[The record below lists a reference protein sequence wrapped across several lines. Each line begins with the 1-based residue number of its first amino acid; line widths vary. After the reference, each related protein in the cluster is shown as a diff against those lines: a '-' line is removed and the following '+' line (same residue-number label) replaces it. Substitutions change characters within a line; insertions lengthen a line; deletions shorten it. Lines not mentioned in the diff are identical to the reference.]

1 VYLYRPMSVFSQSIL
16 LAVLL
21 GAVSL
26 SPVAVGVLDIFPF
39 APAGVALL
47 VFAIHAFRQ
56 PRRRLSKQISIVL
69 LSICLG
75 VTISDLAARP
85 LILNLSSTRPAR
97 RFIYRWPPLPQLQRY
112 IAGVNFNGLT
122 YGDLAEVSGRRD
134 WREWHRIKFVTDEYG
149 FRNELPPA
157 ASRARPLDLIV
168 LGDSFGVA
176 SATTQEETLSSVLAR
191 DYSQAVYNLSIAGEG
206 HQQQYANLLLEGPR
220 LNTREG
226 ASVLWLIFA
235 GNDLDE
241 IYYPELE
248 TPKPARLRLLARF
261 AVAVVDFRDRSPLHR
276 LLSGNDSRSIIERKF
291 IDGRRMLFN
300 EYYAQ
305 RRWRTAEDV
314 MRHPNFEHLKK
325 TFSAMQRLAG
335 ERRLQV
341 SVALVPS
348 KEEVYSWVLDGAR
361 AWSANREPS
370 GFSSVLRPLCKEHG
384 FSFLDL
390 KPALLQ
396 RAREEHEKSSALLW
410 WPDDS
415 HWNGV
420 GQRVAARAIYQNLLA
435 HPE

>member
-1 VYLYRPMSVFSQSIL
+1 MYLYRPTSVFSQSIL

-26 SPVAVGVLDIFPF
+26 SPVAVGALDIFPF
-39 APAGVALL
+39 APAAVALL
-47 VFAIHAFRQ
+47 VFAVHAFRH
-56 PRRRLSKQISIVL
+56 PRRRLSKRISIVL
-69 LSICLG
+69 LSICFG
-75 VTISDLAARP
+75 VTLSDLAARP
-85 LILNLSSTRPAR
+85 LLLYLSSTRPAR
-97 RFIYRWPPLPQLQRY
+97 RYIYRWPPLPQLQRY
-112 IAGVNFNGLT
+112 VAGVNFDGLT
-122 YGDLAEVSGRRD
+122 YGDLADVSGRSD

-149 FRNELPPA
+149 FRNEPPPTG
-157 ASRARPLDLIV
+157 SRARPLDLIV

-191 DYSQAVYNLSIAGEG
+191 DYSQAVYNLSISGEG
-206 HQQQYANLLLEGPR
+206 HQQQYANLLLEGQR

-226 ASVLWLIFA
+226 ACVLWLIFA

-241 IYYPELE
+241 LYYPELE
-248 TPKPARLRLLARF
+248 TPRPARLGVFARF
-261 AVAVVDFRDRSPLHR
+261 AAGVVDFRARAPIHR
-276 LLSGNDSRSIIERKF
+276 LLSGNDSRSIIERRF

-300 EYYAQ
+300 EYYAH

-348 KEEVYSWVLDGAR
+348 KEEVYSWVLDGAP
-361 AWSANREPS
+361 AWSANKEPS
-370 GFSSVLRPLCKEHG
+370 GFSDVLRPLCKEHG

-390 KPALLQ
+390 KPVLLED
-396 RAREEHEKSSALLW
+396 ARRENEKSGALLW

-415 HWNGV
+415 HWNGI
-420 GQRVAARAIYQNLLA
+420 GQRAAARTIYQNLLT